1 MLFLDFFLLNFLSIL
16 FLDLYDYLDDVIS
29 VYDFYLLSFL
39 EFHQTFLSISIMI
52 FLIYDISCKYLGKYG
67 VQYGC
72 YGHAS
77 PGGVIY
83 RPGCMRSVGTGDDPG
98 AS

>member
-1 MLFLDFFLLNFLSIL
+1 MVAGFTEQLFVNCLGMPGI
-16 FLDLYDYLDDVIS
+16 
-29 VYDFYLLSFL
+29 
-39 EFHQTFLSISIMI
+39 H
-52 FLIYDISCKYLGKYG
+52 DISCKYLGKYG

-83 RPGCMRSVGTGDDPG
+83 RPGCMRSVRTGDDPG

>member
-1 MLFLDFFLLNFLSIL
+1 MPG
-16 FLDLYDYLDDVIS
+16 
-29 VYDFYLLSFL
+29 
-39 EFHQTFLSISIMI
+39 
-52 FLIYDISCKYLGKYG
+52 IYDISCKYLGKYG

-77 PGGVIY
+77 LGGVIY